1 MLGFGGSI
9 TCGHN
14 ILHPISNG
22 GYSTDLAWTAWLER
36 RLNDHFPCG
45 EKKNNTAQRGAQQQ
59 QQQRHVVVNHCK
71 GAAAADYWVDAVA
84 SWVHAGEATHRGDPE
99 EEAGRI
105 PGLAEMPGSP
115 WAAAAGATSGSGS
128 GSFDAVVFES
138 AINDVEIAGASCV
151 LCCAVPFLPFCLVDV
166 T

>member
-9 TCGHN
+9 TCGHG
-14 ILHPISNG
+14 IHHPISG
-22 GYSTDLAWTAWLER
+22 GGFSTDLAWTAWLER

-45 EKKNNTAQRGAQQQ
+45 GEKNGTTATSSAQQQ

-71 GAAAADYWVDAVA
+71 GSAAVDFWVDVVA

-115 WAAAAGATSGSGS
+115 WAATSGSG
-128 GSFDAVVFES
+128 GGAGYFDAVVYEG
-138 AINDVEIAGASCV
+138 AINDIEISGATFRVVV
-151 LCCAVPFLPFCLVDV
+151 LCVPFPA
-166 T
+166 